1 MKTTLLALL
10 AVGGLAASAAAQNA
24 IYTGDT
30 NMGAMNGR
38 PASFT
43 VLSGATSLFN
53 FHSQPF
59 YVSAG
64 GEYTAEANT
73 NSPLGNYDGY
83 FLIYANSFDPT
94 QPLVNLI
101 AGDDDYSGVF
111 SVLSGSSGS
120 SIRASR
126 IILGDSSNFG
136 GAATGLNLAAGIQY
150 FAVHTTFGAG
160 VAGGTFEAGIGNGP
174 GNVTLGIVPAPS
186 SLALLGL
193 GGLLAARRRR

>member
-10 AVGGLAASAAAQNA
+10 AVGGLAATATAQNA

-30 NMGAMNGR
+30 TGSPTMTGR
-38 PASFT
+38 PFSLA
-43 VLSGATSLFN
+43 GTSAGSFN

-73 NSPLGNYDGY
+73 NPPFGGYDG
-83 FLIYANSFDPT
+83 FLLIYVNSFDPS
-94 QPLVNLI
+94 QPLLNLI
-101 AGDDDYSGVF
+101 AGDDDYSGAF
-111 SVLSGSSGS
+111 SVLSGSSASGV
-120 SIRASR
+120 RASR

-136 GAATGLNLAAGIQY
+136 GALTGLNLMAGTQY
-150 FAVHTTFGAG
+150 YAVHTSFSPGA
-160 VAGGTFEAGIGNGP
+160 AGTFEAGIGNGP

-193 GGLLAARRRR
+193 GGLVVARRRR